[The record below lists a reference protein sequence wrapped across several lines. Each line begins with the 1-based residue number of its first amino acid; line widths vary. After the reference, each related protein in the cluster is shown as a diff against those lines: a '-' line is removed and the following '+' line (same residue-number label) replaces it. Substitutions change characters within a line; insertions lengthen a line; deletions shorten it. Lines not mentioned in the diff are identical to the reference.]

1 VSADPPPEPQSPA
14 PGPAPAPLPSRGGDA
29 LVPRSPAA
37 LRQRLRGLSLAD
49 VVAGI
54 VITASAAL
62 GAAGLVWAGRHAVA
76 VQRLTRGVGDTTFYG
91 ADGRPWFPLVEQR
104 HDVPLGQIAP
114 SLRNAVVAVEDH
126 RFRRHPGL
134 DPIAFARAT
143 WHNLR
148 TGSVQGGST
157 LSQQLARTLFLSTRR
172 SYARKL
178 KEAALAVLLEEVLT
192 KDQILEMY
200 LNRVY
205 LSGGVYGVDAM
216 SRSLFAKPSR
226 DLGVAES
233 ALVAGLIRAPSALSP
248 WSNWE
253 GARERSQV
261 VLARMREEGY
271 ITAAA
276 ERQARGA
283 TLSVTAHPRA
293 LDARGGYAKD
303 YLRAQFRERV
313 GDDHP
318 ADWQVHT
325 TFLPAVQAAAE
336 TAVSRGLA
344 RLDRPGLQA
353 ALVALDPRTGDLL
366 ALVGGDDFTRSPFN
380 RAVRS
385 RRQPGSAFKPFVY
398 AAGLAEGLSPV
409 TVLHDLRDVTITA
422 NEQEWTPTNS
432 GGETPDD
439 QTLREALFTS
449 NNQAAV
455 ALQQR
460 VGSGSVL
467 RLARSLGLRELPDVP
482 SLALGTGLV
491 TPLELT
497 AAFAAFPNGGFA
509 VEPRAITDALD
520 GDGEVAFTIPPVT
533 RRVLSDAAA
542 FQTLTML
549 RDVIDR
555 GTGSSARS
563 LGVRLPAGGKTGTT
577 DDFKDAWFV
586 GFTSAVVVGVWV
598 GFDQPATID
607 DDGYGA
613 RIALPIWADFVRRT
627 ERLLPA
633 RDFEPPVDLDE
644 MELCRVTFLRPVAEC
659 PTYVEYFKD
668 GDQRPTARCDLHS
681 GSFEDR
687 AGRAVDRFF
696 GRLGRR
702 LKRIFD

>member
-1 VSADPPPEPQSPA
+1 VSAELQPPAEA
-14 PGPAPAPLPSRGGDA
+14 
-29 LVPRSPAA
+29 RST
-37 LRQRLRGLSLAD
+37 LRDRLRGLSITD
-49 VVAGI
+49 VVAGLL
-54 VITASAAL
+54 ITASVVG
-62 GAAGLVWAGRHAVA
+62 GAGGLYWMGRHALA
-76 VQRLTRGVGDTTFYG
+76 VRRLTGGVGDTVFFG

-104 HDVPLGQIAP
+104 HDVALGQIAP
-114 SLRNAVVAVEDH
+114 ALRNAVVAVEDH
-126 RFRRHPGL
+126 RFRRHPGV

-143 WHNLR
+143 VHNLR

-157 LSQQLARTLFLSTRR
+157 LSQQLARTLFLSTHR

-178 KEAALAVLLEEVLT
+178 KEAALAVLLEEVLS

-216 SRSLFAKPSR
+216 SRSLFAKPAR
-226 DLGVAES
+226 DLSLAES
-233 ALVAGLIRAPSALSP
+233 ALIAGLIRAPSALSP
-248 WSNWE
+248 WNNWE
-253 GARERSQV
+253 GARERSHV
-261 VLARMREEGY
+261 VLTRMREEGY
-271 ITAAA
+271 ITPAA
-276 ERQARGA
+276 ERQARVA
-283 TLSVTAHPRA
+283 TLSITAHPRA

-303 YLRAQFRERV
+303 FLRAQFRERV

-336 TAVSRGLA
+336 TSVARGLH
-344 RLDRPGLQA
+344 RLGIPNLQA
-353 ALVALDPRTGDLL
+353 ALVAIDPRTGDLL
-366 ALVGGDDFTRSPFN
+366 AMVGGDDVTRSPFN

-398 AAGLAEGLSPV
+398 AAALSSGMSPV
-409 TVLHDLRDVTITA
+409 TVLRDLRGVTVTA
-422 NEQEWTPTNS
+422 NEEEWAPRNS
-432 GGETPDD
+432 GDEAPDA

-460 VGSGSVL
+460 IGSGRVL
-467 RLARSLGLRELPDVP
+467 GIARGLGLRDLPDVP

-491 TPLELT
+491 TPLDLT
-497 AAFAAFPNGGFA
+497 AAFAAFPNGGYA
-509 VEPRAITDALD
+509 VEPRAITDAVD
-520 GDGEVAFTIPPVT
+520 ADGEVAFRTAPVV
-533 RRVLSDAAA
+533 RRVLSDAVA
-542 FQTLTML
+542 FQTVSML

-555 GTGSSARS
+555 GTGSGARS
-563 LGVRLPAGGKTGTT
+563 LGVRVPAGGKTGTT

-586 GFTSAVVVGVWV
+586 GFTSSVVVGVWV

-633 RDFEPPVDLDE
+633 QDFEPPFDVDE
-644 MELCRVTFLRPVAEC
+644 VALCRMTFQKPVAEC
-659 PTYVEYFKD
+659 PTYTEYFKE
-668 GDQRPTARCDLHS
+668 GDELPKGKCELHS

-687 AGRAVDRFF
+687 AGRAIDRLM

-702 LKRIFD
+702 LRRIFD

>member
-1 VSADPPPEPQSPA
+1 MNA
-14 PGPAPAPLPSRGGDA
+14 A
-29 LVPRSPAA
+29 LQPAA
-37 LRQRLRGLSLAD
+37 PERPRLLDFVRRLSLAD
-49 VVAGI
+49 VVAGLL
-54 VITASAAL
+54 ITASAAL
-62 GAAGLVWAGRHAVA
+62 GAAVLLWAGRHALA
-76 VQRLTRGVGDTTFYG
+76 VHNLTRGVGDTVFYG
-91 ADGRPWFPLVEQR
+91 ADGKPWFPLVEQR

-114 SLRNAVVAVEDH
+114 HLRDAVVAVEDH
-126 RFRRHPGL
+126 RFHRHPGV
-134 DPIAFARAT
+134 DPIAFARAG

-148 TGSVQGGST
+148 TGTVQGGST

-172 SYARKL
+172 SYTRKL
-178 KEAALAVLLEEVLT
+178 KEAALAVLLEEILT

-216 SRSLFAKPSR
+216 SRSLFAKPAR
-226 DLGVAES
+226 DLSLAES
-233 ALVAGLIRAPSALSP
+233 ALVAGVIQAPSALSP
-248 WSNWE
+248 WTNWE
-253 GARERSQV
+253 GARERSHV

-271 ITAAA
+271 ITPAA

-283 TLSVTAHPRA
+283 TLAITAHPRV

-325 TFLPAVQAAAE
+325 TFLPGVQAAAE
-336 TAVSRGLA
+336 ASVARGLT
-344 RLDRPGLQA
+344 RLGIPNLQA
-353 ALVALDPRTGDLL
+353 ALVALDPRTGDIL
-366 ALVGGDDFTRSPFN
+366 AMVGGDDFTKSPFN

-398 AAGLAEGLSPV
+398 AAALSDGLSPV
-409 TVLHDLRDVTITA
+409 TVLHDLRGITVTA
-422 NEQEWTPTNS
+422 NEREWAPQNA
-432 GGETPDD
+432 GEEAPDQ
-439 QTLREALFTS
+439 QTLREALYTS

-460 VGSGSVL
+460 IGSGTVL
-467 RLARSLGLRELPDVP
+467 RVARGLGLREMPDVP

-497 AAFAAFPNGGFA
+497 AAFAAFPNGGWA
-509 VEPRAITDALD
+509 VEPRAITDAVDAD
-520 GDGEVAFTIPPVT
+520 GDVAFRTAPLT
-533 RRVLSDAAA
+533 RRVLSDAVA
-542 FQTLTML
+542 FQALTML

-563 LGVRLPAGGKTGTT
+563 YGLRVPAGGKTGTT

-586 GFTSAVVVGVWV
+586 GFTSSVVVGVWV

-607 DDGYGA
+607 EDGYGA
-613 RIALPIWADFVRRT
+613 RLALPIWADFIRRT
-627 ERLLPA
+627 DRLLPSQ
-633 RDFEPPVDLDE
+633 DFDPPFELDE
-644 MELCRVTFLRPVAEC
+644 VELCRVSFERPVAAC
-659 PTYVEYFKD
+659 PTYIEYFKP
-668 GDQRPTARCDLHS
+668 GDELPKGKCELHS

-687 AGRAVDRFF
+687 AGRAIDRLL
-696 GRLGRR
+696 GRIGRR
-702 LKRIFD
+702 LKRIFE